1 MEQIV
6 VVKPPRPIFHPLISS
21 IVAEPRPLTAL
32 SMLRAILSGRGDE
45 IVELAR
51 TNLRR

>member
-1 MEQIV
+1 V
-6 VVKPPRPIFHPLISS
+6 RFDRAKGFTLY
-21 IVAEPRPLTAL
+21 
-32 SMLRAILSGRGDE
+32 MLKAILSGRSDE